1 MLNTADKPLKVLI
14 IGLGGISFRY
24 DEDLPATFVLTHARA
39 FTIHSKFTLVGGVDL
54 NKKNRDDFSL
64 AYNCNV
70 YGEIEDAVKN
80 ELPDVIVV
88 ATPTETHCQ
97 VIKTIFNHSKPPFIL
112 CEKPLAYN
120 ISEAQEIL
128 KACKDNNA
136 WLYVNYMRNS
146 SKVTSHIS
154 ECINNGVIL
163 PPFKIV
169 HWYTKGLYNS
179 ASHFIALFN
188 HLLGMPLNVKLLDD
202 LIDRTAIDPEP
213 NFKITYRHAE
223 AIFIALNKDNFFHNS
238 FELIAKNGR
247 LLYEQGGETV
257 KWFRIESSGGFS
269 NYKRISPNPVNF
281 DSDFNLMQFTLVD
294 NFWNEINS
302 NNGVLCS
309 GEDAYNTL
317 LTINK
322 ILN

>member
-1 MLNTADKPLKVLI
+1 MLNTGDKSWKVLI

-39 FTIHSKFTLVGGVDL
+39 FTMHSKFTLVGGVDL
-54 NKKNRDDFSL
+54 NNRNRDDFSL

-70 YGEIEDAVKN
+70 YGEIEDAVKK

-97 VIKTIFNHSKPPFIL
+97 VIKTIFIHSKPLYIL
-112 CEKPLAYN
+112 CEKPLAYDT
-120 ISEAQEIL
+120 SEAQEIL
-128 KACKDNNA
+128 GACKDNNA
-136 WLYVNYMRNS
+136 RLYVNYMRNS

-188 HLLGMPLNVKLLDD
+188 HLLGTPLKVKLLDD
-202 LIDRTAIDPEP
+202 FIVRAASDPEP
-213 NFKITYRHAE
+213 DFKITYKHAE
-223 AIFIALNKDNFFHNS
+223 VIFIALDKENFFHNS

-257 KWFRIESSGGFS
+257 KWFPIESNGGFS
-269 NYKRISPNPVNF
+269 NYKRLSPKCLNF
-281 DSDFNLMQFTLVD
+281 DSDFNLMQFNFVD
-294 NFWNEINS
+294 NFWNEING
-302 NNGVLCS
+302 NDAVLCS
-309 GEDAYNTL
+309 GEEALDTIL
-317 LTINK
+317 IINK